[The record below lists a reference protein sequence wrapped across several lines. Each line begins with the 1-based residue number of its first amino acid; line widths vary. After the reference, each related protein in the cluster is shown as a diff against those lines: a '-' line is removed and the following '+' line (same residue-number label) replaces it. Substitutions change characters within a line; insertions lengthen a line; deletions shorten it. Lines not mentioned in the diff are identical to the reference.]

1 MYALTRCMG
10 HPFQLRED
18 MENPDGATVRKAY
31 LSPEKRKL
39 TMTVE
44 DMGNM
49 LKKTYKGTI
58 DRMQRDF
65 EAGDL
70 SRFPELGRNVLNEFL
85 RSNLYK
91 YDVIIMKDTDTG
103 TQTYIVA
110 DKGGLCILCGT
121 EARTGK
127 KITPGGA
134 RGIR

>member
-1 MYALTRCMG
+1 MA
-10 HPFQLRED
+10 
-18 MENPDGATVRKAY
+18 
-31 LSPEKRKL
+31 
-39 TMTVE
+39 
-44 DMGNM
+44 NM

-103 TQTYIVA
+103 AQTYIVA
-110 DKGGLCILCGT
+110 DKGPVHP
-121 EARTGK
+121 ARNGSRDGK
-127 KITPGGA
+127 KITPGGREVFA
-134 RGIR
+134 EDNHRREGCCCSR